1 MGKRFITAILTIF
14 ITSLKFVVNMIT
26 IGISFITKKD
36 IPLVG
41 MEALHNMSIP
51 HTHNEE
57 ERSIYVVEH
66 NDALHS
72 NENTHVEWSEHN
84 PRINVKR
91 DLLD

>member
-1 MGKRFITAILTIF
+1 MGKRFIIAILSIV
-14 ITSLKFVVNMIT
+14 ITGLKFVVNMIS

-66 NDALHS
+66 NS

-84 PRINVKR
+84 PRINEMESKS
-91 DLLD
+91 